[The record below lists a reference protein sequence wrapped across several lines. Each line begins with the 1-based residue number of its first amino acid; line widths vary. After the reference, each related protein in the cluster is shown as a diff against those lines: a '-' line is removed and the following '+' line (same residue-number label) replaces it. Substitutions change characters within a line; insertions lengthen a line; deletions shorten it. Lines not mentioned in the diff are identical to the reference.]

1 MSFCGFQNL
10 DNLHEKFYKF
20 FEQKVDILD
29 LENWKKYEKHFPNTF
44 ATMYQLWLKKQI
56 MAKKSVCLLIIILWF

>member
-44 ATMYQLWLKKQI
+44 ATMYQLWLKK
-56 MAKKSVCLLIIILWF
+56 